1 MNPFVVPIHSFSL
14 GPMSQSLRRAALLF
28 GIAVVYYLAAK
39 LGLQFAYI
47 DRSVS
52 TVWPPTGIALAA
64 FVLYGYRIWPA
75 ILASAF
81 LANFTTSGAG
91 LASVGIAIGNTLEGL
106 VGAYLVNRF
115 ARGGRVFDRVGDIFR
130 FVLLAALISTMVSA
144 TIGVASLLVTA
155 IQPLAD
161 VPRVWLTW
169 WLGDATGA
177 IVYAPVLILWIGVK
191 PAPKLSGSH
200 LLEAIAAAVATG
212 LVTFA
217 IFGGVFPERHY
228 ALTVL
233 LWPVLIWIAF
243 RFTPRESAT
252 AILIVSSVAIVQT
265 LHGFGPFARLSRSES
280 FVLLQVWTSITAVTS
295 LVLAAV
301 VAVQRDIQ
309 GTWRELA
316 VTDPLTGLANHRQL
330 INALEGEIR
339 RSRRTAQPLAV
350 VLLDLDGLK
359 QINDRHGHL
368 AGSLAIRRVAEALL
382 GSCRATDT
390 AARFGGDEFALV
402 LPETGEAAAW
412 HVARGVVDRL
422 ATDAEKPNLSISVG
436 VAVYPGH
443 GETVEALLNAADV
456 ALYETKERR
465 KSRASGLA
473 P

>member
-1 MNPFVVPIHSFSL
+1 ML
-14 GPMSQSLRRAALLF
+14 ALAA
-28 GIAVVYYLAAK
+28 IYYLAAK
-39 LGLQFAYI
+39 VGLQFAYVNA
-47 DRSVS
+47 SV
-52 TVWPPTGIALAA
+52 TTIWPPAGIALAA
-64 FVLYGYRIWPA
+64 FVLLGYRVWPA
-75 ILASAF
+75 IFVAAF
-81 LANFTTSGAG
+81 AANLSTTGAV
-91 LASVGIAIGNTLEGL
+91 LSSVGIAVGNTLEGL

-115 ARGGRVFDRVGDIFR
+115 ARGGRVFDRVRDIFG
-130 FVLLAALISTMVSA
+130 FTLLAALISTTVAA
-144 TIGVASLLVTA
+144 TIGVTSLALDGFIRWPQAGT
-155 IQPLAD
+155 
-161 VPRVWLTW
+161 VWLTW
-169 WLGDATGA
+169 WLGDAVGD
-177 IVYAPVLILWIGVK
+177 IVVAPLLILWAGTK
-191 PAPKLSGSH
+191 PTVRWTRHQAIEAVT
-200 LLEAIAAAVATG
+200 LLVVAVA
-212 LVTFA
+212 VTFA
-217 IFGGVFPERHY
+217 ILGGVYPSRHY
-228 ALTVL
+228 PLAFLA
-233 LWPVLIWIAF
+233 WPVLVWAAL
-243 RFTPRESAT
+243 RFGPREVAT
-252 AILIVSSVAIVQT
+252 LIFIVSIIAVFRT
-265 LHGFGPFARLSRSES
+265 LHGYGPFARASTNES
-280 FVLLQVWTSITAVTS
+280 LVLLQLFTGVTAITG

-301 VAVQRDIQ
+301 VAAQRDVE

-330 INALEGEIR
+330 VQSLEAEIK

-436 VAVYPGH
+436 VAVYPGN
-443 GETVEALLNAADV
+443 GETVESLLNAADV

-465 KSRASGLA
+465 KSKPSGLA

>member
-1 MNPFVVPIHSFSL
+1 MEHRSL
-14 GPMSQSLRRAALLF
+14 RLDGMSQSVRRLTLLIGVAA
-28 GIAVVYYLAAK
+28 VYYFTAK
-39 LGLQFAYI
+39 LGLQFAYV
-47 DRSVS
+47 DKSVT

-75 ILASAF
+75 VLGAAF
-81 LANFTTSGAG
+81 LANFTTSGG
-91 LASVGIAIGNTLEGL
+91 LATSLGIAAGNTLEGL
-106 VGAYLVNRF
+106 LGAYLVNRL
-115 ARGGRVFDRVGDIFR
+115 ARGGRVFDRVRDIFR
-130 FVLLAALISTMVSA
+130 FVALAALVSTMVSA
-144 TIGVASLLVTA
+144 TIGVAALVASGTRELWEA
-155 IQPLAD
+155 
-161 VPRVWLTW
+161 PRIWLTW
-169 WLGDATGA
+169 WLGDAVGA
-177 IVYAPVLILWIGVK
+177 IVFAPVLIIWIGVK
-191 PAPKLSGSH
+191 PAPNFTTSQT
-200 LLEAIAAAVATG
+200 LEALAAACATA

-252 AILIVSSVAIVQT
+252 AILIISLVAILQT
-265 LHGFGPFARLSRSES
+265 LHGFGPFARLSRDES
-280 FVLLQVWTSITAVTS
+280 FVLLQVWTGVTAVTS

-301 VAVQRDIQ
+301 VAAQREIQ

-330 INALEGEIR
+330 INALEAEIR

-422 ATDAEKPNLSISVG
+422 ATDAEKPNLTISVG

-473 P
+473 T

>member
-1 MNPFVVPIHSFSL
+1 VANPSFSL
-14 GPMSQSLRRAALLF
+14 GQMSQSLRRVALLA
-28 GIAVVYYLAAK
+28 GLAAVYYLGAK
-39 LGLQFAYI
+39 LGLRFAFI
-47 DRSVS
+47 NSSVT
-52 TVWPPTGIALAA
+52 TVWPPAGIALTA
-64 FVLYGYRIWPA
+64 FVLFGYRVWPA
-75 ILASAF
+75 IFGAAF
-81 LANFTTSGAG
+81 LANLTTTGA
-91 LASVGIAIGNTLEGL
+91 LLPSIGIAIGNTAEGL
-106 VGAYLVNRF
+106 LGAYLVNRF
-115 ARGGRVFDRVGDIFR
+115 ARGGRVFDRVRDIMR
-130 FVLLAALISTMVSA
+130 FTVLAALVSTIVSA
-144 TIGVASLLVTA
+144 TIGIVSLALGGLLSWHDA
-155 IQPLAD
+155 
-161 VPRVWLTW
+161 PRVWLTW
-169 WLGDATGA
+169 WLGDAVGD
-177 IVYAPVLILWIGVK
+177 IVIAPALILWIGVK
-191 PAPKLSGSH
+191 PAPRWNRQQ
-200 LLEAIAAAVATG
+200 LLEAIALTVVTVIVTLAA
-212 LVTFA
+212 
-217 IFGGVFPERHY
+217 FGGLFPTRHY
-228 ALTVL
+228 PLTVL
-233 LWPVLIWIAF
+233 LWPVMICIAF
-243 RFTPRESAT
+243 RFTPREAASAMLIASFI
-252 AILIVSSVAIVQT
+252 AILRT
-265 LHGFGPFARLSRSES
+265 LYGAGPFSIYAANES
-280 FVLLQVWTSITAVTS
+280 LVLLQVWTGITAATN

-301 VAVQRDIQ
+301 VAGQRELQ

-330 INALEGEIR
+330 VQSLESEIK

-368 AGSLAIRRVAEALL
+368 SGSLAIRRVAEALL

-465 KSRASGLA
+465 KSRAAGLA

>member
-1 MNPFVVPIHSFSL
+1 
-14 GPMSQSLRRAALLF
+14 MSQSLRRLALLL
-28 GIAVVYYLAAK
+28 GLGVVYYLAAK
-39 LGLQFAYI
+39 LGLRFAFI
-47 DRSVS
+47 NSSVT
-52 TVWPPTGIALAA
+52 TVWPPAGIALAA
-64 FVLYGYRIWPA
+64 FVLFGYRVWPA
-75 ILASAF
+75 IVGSAF
-81 LANFTTSGAG
+81 LANLTTSGAV
-91 LASVGIAIGNTLEGL
+91 LPSLGIAAGNTLEGL
-106 VGAYLVNRF
+106 LGAYLVNRF
-115 ARGGRVFDRVGDIFR
+115 ARGGRVFDRVRDIFR
-130 FVLLAALISTMVSA
+130 FVLLAALVSTIVSA
-144 TIGVASLLVTA
+144 SIGVASLALGGLLSGHDA
-155 IQPLAD
+155 
-161 VPRVWLTW
+161 PRVWFTW
-169 WLGDATGA
+169 WLGDAVGD
-177 IVYAPVLILWIGVK
+177 IVVAPALILWIGVR
-191 PAPKLSGSH
+191 PGPSWNRQQW
-200 LLEAIAAAVATG
+200 LEAIALTAVTM

-217 IFGGVFPERHY
+217 LFGGIFPSRHY
-228 ALTVL
+228 PLTVL
-233 LWPVLIWIAF
+233 LWPVMIWVAF
-243 RFTPRESAT
+243 RFGPREAAT
-252 AILIVSSVAIVQT
+252 AMLLVSGIAIIRT
-265 LHGFGPFARLSRSES
+265 LDGVGPFSVYSANES
-280 FVLLQVWTSITAVTS
+280 LVLLQVWTGITAVTS

-301 VAVQRDIQ
+301 VAAQREVQ

-330 INALEGEIR
+330 VQALEAEIK

>member
-1 MNPFVVPIHSFSL
+1 MPSHSFSL
-14 GPMSQSLRRAALLF
+14 GRTGPSLRRVALLF
-28 GIAVVYYLAAK
+28 GLAAVYYFAAR
-39 LGLQFAYI
+39 LGLRFAFI
-47 DRSVS
+47 NSSV
-52 TVWPPTGIALAA
+52 TTIWPPAGIALAG
-64 FVLYGYRIWPA
+64 FVLFGYRVWPA
-75 ILASAF
+75 IFGGAF
-81 LANFTTSGAG
+81 FANFMTTGAV
-91 LASVGIAIGNTLEGL
+91 LPSLGIAVGNTSEGL
-106 VGAYLVNRF
+106 LAAYLVNRF
-115 ARGGRVFDRVGDIFR
+115 ARGGRVFDRVRDILR
-130 FVLLAALISTMVSA
+130 FTLLAALLSTTVAAS
-144 TIGVASLLVTA
+144 IGVASLAMGGLVSMSDA
-155 IQPLAD
+155 
-161 VPRVWLTW
+161 PRVWLTW
-169 WLGDATGA
+169 WLGDAVGD
-177 IVYAPVLILWIGVK
+177 IVVAPALIIWIGVK
-191 PAPKLSGSH
+191 PGPSWTRAQLVEALG
-200 LLEAIAAAVATG
+200 LLV
-212 LVTFA
+212 VTA
-217 IFGGVFPERHY
+217 GVTYALFGGVFPSRHY
-228 ALTVL
+228 PLTVL
-233 LWPVLIWIAF
+233 LWPVMIWVAF
-243 RFTPRESAT
+243 RFGPREAAT
-252 AILIVSSVAIVQT
+252 AMLVVSAIAIAQT
-265 LHGFGPFARLSRSES
+265 LSRMGPFSVYAQNES
-280 FVLLQVWTSITAVTS
+280 LVLLQLWTGITAVTS

-301 VAVQRDIQ
+301 VAAQRDIQ

-330 INALEGEIR
+330 IQALEAEIR

-465 KSRASGLA
+465 KSRAAGLA
-473 P
+473 PQ

>member
-1 MNPFVVPIHSFSL
+1 MTAPPFSL
-14 GPMSQSLRRAALLF
+14 GRMSQSLRRLLLLLGLAAAYYF
-28 GIAVVYYLAAK
+28 GAK
-39 LGLQFAYI
+39 LGLRFAYI
-47 DRSVS
+47 NSSV
-52 TVWPPTGIALAA
+52 TTIWPPAGIALAG
-64 FVLYGYRIWPA
+64 FVLLGYRVWPA
-75 ILASAF
+75 ILAAAF
-81 LANFTTSGAG
+81 FANVSTTGAI
-91 LASVGIAIGNTLEGL
+91 LPSLGIAVGNTAEGL
-106 VGAYLVNRF
+106 LAAFLVNRF
-115 ARGGRVFDRVGDIFR
+115 ARGGRAFDRVRDILR
-130 FVLLAALISTMVSA
+130 FTALAALLSTMVA
-144 TIGVASLLVTA
+144 ASLGITS
-155 IQPLAD
+155 LALGGLLSWAD
-161 VPRVWLTW
+161 APRVWLTW
-169 WLGDATGA
+169 WLGDAVGD
-177 IVYAPVLILWIGVK
+177 IVIAPALILWIGVR
-191 PAPKLSGSH
+191 PTPLWTRAQ
-200 LLEAIAAAVATG
+200 LLEALALTLTCVGASYA
-212 LVTFA
+212 L
-217 IFGGVFPERHY
+217 FGGVFPSRHY
-228 ALTVL
+228 PLTEL
-233 LWPVLIWIAF
+233 LWPVMIWVAF
-243 RFTPRESAT
+243 RFTPRETAT
-252 AILIVSSVAIVQT
+252 AMLLVSIIAIVSTIRHT
-265 LHGFGPFARLSRSES
+265 GPFSPYDTNES
-280 FVLLQVWTSITAVTS
+280 LVLLQVWTGITAITS

-301 VAVQRDIQ
+301 VAAQREVQ

-330 INALEGEIR
+330 IQSLESEIR

>member
-1 MNPFVVPIHSFSL
+1 MANPALNL
-14 GPMSQSLRRAALLF
+14 GRMTQSVGRVTLLF
-28 GIAVVYYLAAK
+28 GLAAVYFLGAK
-39 LGLQFAYI
+39 LGLRFAYI
-47 DRSVS
+47 NSSVT

-64 FVLYGYRIWPA
+64 IVLFGYRVWPA
-75 ILASAF
+75 ILGAAF
-81 LANFTTSGAG
+81 LANLTTTGAV
-91 LASVGIAIGNTLEGL
+91 LPSIGIAIGNTAEGL
-106 VGAYLVNRF
+106 LGAYLVNRF
-115 ARGGRVFDRVGDIFR
+115 ARGGRVFNRVRDILR
-130 FVLLAALISTMVSA
+130 FTLLAALVST
-144 TIGVASLLVTA
+144 VASASIGILSLLLGGLVSWS
-155 IQPLAD
+155 D

-169 WLGDATGA
+169 WLGDAVGD
-177 IVYAPVLILWIGVK
+177 IVIAPALILWIGVK
-191 PAPKLSGSH
+191 PAPSWTRQQLW
-200 LLEAIAAAVATG
+200 EAIALTVVTVF
-212 LVTFA
+212 VTFA
-217 IFGGVFPERHY
+217 MFGGVFPARHY
-228 ALTVL
+228 PLTVL
-233 LWPVLIWIAF
+233 LWPVLIWVAL
-243 RFTPRESAT
+243 RFGPREA
-252 AILIVSSVAIVQT
+252 AAAMLIVSFTGILRT
-265 LHGFGPFARLSRSES
+265 LHGVGPFSAYAPGES
-280 FVLLQVWTSITAVTS
+280 LVLLQVWTGITAVTS

-301 VAVQRDIQ
+301 VAAQRELQ

-316 VTDPLTGLANHRQL
+316 VTDALTGLANHRALVQ
-330 INALEGEIR
+330 ALEAEIK

-412 HVARGVVDRL
+412 HVARGVSDRL

-436 VAVYPGH
+436 VSVYPGH
-443 GETVEALLNAADV
+443 GDTVEALLNAADI

>member
-1 MNPFVVPIHSFSL
+1 MLVGL
-14 GPMSQSLRRAALLF
+14 AA
-28 GIAVVYYLAAK
+28 VYYLAAK
-39 LGLQFAYI
+39 LGLRFAYI
-47 DRSVS
+47 NSSV
-52 TVWPPTGIALAA
+52 TTIWPPAGIALAA
-64 FVLYGYRIWPA
+64 FVLFGYRVWPA
-75 ILASAF
+75 IFGGAF
-81 LANFTTSGAG
+81 LANFTTTG
-91 LASVGIAIGNTLEGL
+91 LVLPSIGIATGNTLEGL
-106 VGAYLVNRF
+106 LAAYLVNRF
-115 ARGGRVFDRVGDIFR
+115 ARGGRVFDRVRDILR
-130 FVLLAALISTMVSA
+130 FTLLAALLSTTVA
-144 TIGVASLLVTA
+144 ASLGVLSLALSGLVSS
-155 IQPLAD
+155 AD
-161 VPRVWLTW
+161 APRVWLTW
-169 WLGDATGA
+169 WLGDAVGD
-177 IVYAPVLILWIGVK
+177 IVIAPFLILWIGVK
-191 PAPKLSGSH
+191 PTPVWSRKQLI
-200 LLEAIAAAVATG
+200 EAIGLG
-212 LVTFA
+212 LVTA
-217 IFGGVFPERHY
+217 LVTLALFGGVFPSRHY
-228 ALTVL
+228 PLTVL
-233 LWPVLIWIAF
+233 LWPVMIWVAF
-243 RFTPRESAT
+243 RFGPREAAT
-252 AILIVSSVAIVQT
+252 AMLIVSGIAITQT
-265 LHGFGPFARLSRSES
+265 LNGVGPFSVYSTNES
-280 FVLLQVWTSITAVTS
+280 LVLLQLWTGITAVTS

-301 VAVQRDIQ
+301 VAAQRDIQ

-330 INALEGEIR
+330 IQALEGEIR

-465 KSRASGLA
+465 KTRAAGLA
-473 P
+473 PP

>member
-1 MNPFVVPIHSFSL
+1 MANRSFSVNL
-14 GPMSQSLRRAALLF
+14 MSQVIRRVAVLL
-28 GIAVVYYLAAK
+28 GIAAIYYLAAK
-39 LGLQFAYI
+39 LGLQFAYV
-47 DRSVS
+47 DRSVT

-64 FVLYGYRIWPA
+64 YVLYGYRIWPA
-75 ILASAF
+75 ILGAAF
-81 LANFTTSGAG
+81 LANLTTSGLV
-91 LASVGIAIGNTLEGL
+91 LASLGIAIGNTLEGL
-106 VGAYLVNRF
+106 LGAYLVNRF
-115 ARGGRVFDRVGDIFR
+115 ARGGRVFDRVRDIFR
-130 FVLLAALISTMVSA
+130 FVVLAALISTTVSA
-144 TIGVASLLVTA
+144 AIGVGSLVA
-155 IQPLAD
+155 NGVRVVAD
-161 VPRVWLTW
+161 APRIWLTW
-169 WLGDATGA
+169 WLGDAVGA
-177 IVYAPVLILWIGVK
+177 IVFAPVLIIWIGVK
-191 PAPKLSGSH
+191 PAPKFSGTQV
-200 LLEAIAAAVATG
+200 LEAIAAACATA

-228 ALTVL
+228 ALTVM
-233 LWPVLIWIAF
+233 LWPVLIWVAF

-252 AILIVSSVAIVQT
+252 AILIVSIVAILQT

-280 FVLLQVWTSITAVTS
+280 FVLLQVWTGITAMTS

-301 VAVQRDIQ
+301 VAAQRAIQ

-330 INALEGEIR
+330 INALESEIR

>member
-1 MNPFVVPIHSFSL
+1 
-14 GPMSQSLRRAALLF
+14 MSQPLRRVALLV
-28 GIAVVYYLAAK
+28 GLAAIYYIAAK
-39 LGLQFAYI
+39 LGLRFAYI
-47 DRSVS
+47 NSSVT
-52 TVWPPTGIALAA
+52 TVWPPAGIALAA
-64 FVLYGYRIWPA
+64 FVLFGYRVWPA
-75 ILASAF
+75 IFGAAF
-81 LANFTTSGAG
+81 LANVTTTGAV
-91 LASVGIAIGNTLEGL
+91 LPSIGIAIGNTAEGL
-106 VGAYLVNRF
+106 LGSYLVNRF
-115 ARGGRVFDRVGDIFR
+115 ARGGRVFDRVRDIFR
-130 FVLLAALISTMVSA
+130 FTALAALLSTILSA
-144 TIGVASLLVTA
+144 TIGVLSLVAGGLLAWAGAS
-155 IQPLAD
+155 
-161 VPRVWLTW
+161 RVWLTW
-169 WLGDATGA
+169 WLGDAVGD
-177 IVYAPVLILWIGVK
+177 IVIAPALILWIGVR
-191 PAPKLSGSH
+191 PSLKLSGAQ
-200 LLEAIAAAVATG
+200 LIEAIAGAVVVA

-217 IFGGVFPERHY
+217 IFGGLYPSRNY
-228 ALTVL
+228 SLTVL
-233 LWPVLIWIAF
+233 LWPVLIWVAF
-243 RFTPRESAT
+243 RFGPREVAT
-252 AILIVSSVAIVQT
+252 TILVVSLIAIARTI
-265 LHGFGPFARLSRSES
+265 HGYGPFGHYPVGES
-280 FVLLQVWTSITAVTS
+280 LTLLQVWTGITAVTS

-301 VAVQRDIQ
+301 VAAQRDIE

-330 INALEGEIR
+330 VNALESEIK

-465 KSRASGLA
+465 KTRTAGLA

>member
-1 MNPFVVPIHSFSL
+1 MNPRVANPSFSL
-14 GPMSQSLRRAALLF
+14 AQMAQPVRRVVLLL
-28 GIAVVYYLAAK
+28 GIAAVYYFAAR
-39 LGLQFAYI
+39 LGLQFAYV
-47 DRSVS
+47 DKSV
-52 TVWPPTGIALAA
+52 TAVWPPTGIALAA
-64 FVLYGYRIWPA
+64 FVLFGYRVWPA
-75 ILASAF
+75 ILGSAF
-81 LANFTTSGAG
+81 LANVTTSGVV
-91 LASVGIAIGNTLEGL
+91 LTSLGIAAGNTLEGL
-106 VGAYLVNRF
+106 LGAYLVNRF
-115 ARGGRVFDRVGDIFR
+115 ARGGRVFDRVRDIFR
-130 FVLLAALISTMVSA
+130 FVALAALLSTIVSA
-144 TIGVASLLVTA
+144 TIGVAALIVSGTRGLLDA
-155 IQPLAD
+155 PQI
-161 VPRVWLTW
+161 WLTW
-169 WLGDATGA
+169 WLGDAVGA
-177 IVYAPVLILWIGVK
+177 IVFAPVLIIWIGVK
-191 PAPKLSGSH
+191 PAPKFSAPQVF
-200 LLEAIAAAVATG
+200 EAIVAACATA

-233 LWPVLIWIAF
+233 LWPVLIWVSF

-252 AILIVSSVAIVQT
+252 AILIISLVAIVQT
-265 LHGFGPFARLSRSES
+265 VQGFGPFARLSRGES
-280 FVLLQVWTSITAVTS
+280 FVLLQVWTGVTAVTS

-301 VAVQRDIQ
+301 VAAQRDIQ

-316 VTDPLTGLANHRQL
+316 VTDALTGLANHRAL

-412 HVARGVVDRL
+412 HVARGVADRL

-465 KSRASGLA
+465 KSRAAGLA

>member
-1 MNPFVVPIHSFSL
+1 MPNPPFSL
-14 GPMSQSLRRAALLF
+14 GRMSQSLRRILVLF
-28 GIAVVYYLAAK
+28 GLAIIYYLAAR
-39 LGLQFAYI
+39 LGLRFAYVNS
-47 DRSVS
+47 SV
-52 TVWPPTGIALAA
+52 TTIWPPAGIALAA
-64 FVLYGYRIWPA
+64 FVLLGYRVWPA
-75 ILASAF
+75 ILLAAF
-81 LANFTTSGAG
+81 LANYTTAG
-91 LASVGIAIGNTLEGL
+91 VVLPSLGIAVGNTLEGL
-106 VGAYLVNRF
+106 LAAYLVNRF
-115 ARGGRVFDRVGDIFR
+115 ARGGRVFDRVRDIFR
-130 FVLLAALISTMVSA
+130 FTLFAALASTTVSA
-144 TIGVASLLVTA
+144 SIGVAALVLGGLSSWHEA
-155 IQPLAD
+155 
-161 VPRVWLTW
+161 PRVWLTW
-169 WLGDATGA
+169 WLGDAVGD
-177 IVYAPVLILWIGVK
+177 IVIAPALIIWVGVRPVPAWTRAQLIEGLLLLFVTIGVTY
-191 PAPKLSGSH
+191 AL
-200 LLEAIAAAVATG
+200 
-212 LVTFA
+212 
-217 IFGGVFPERHY
+217 FGGVFPAKHY
-228 ALTVL
+228 PLTVL
-233 LWPVLIWIAF
+233 LWPVMIWVAF
-243 RFTPRESAT
+243 RFGPREAATLMVVISAI
-252 AILIVSSVAIVQT
+252 AIART
-265 LHGFGPFARLSRSES
+265 LAGVGPFSVYARNES
-280 FVLLQVWTSITAVTS
+280 LVLLQVWTGITAVTS

-301 VAVQRDIQ
+301 VAAQRDIQ

-330 INALEGEIR
+330 INALEAEIR

-465 KSRASGLA
+465 KTRAAGLA

>member
-1 MNPFVVPIHSFSL
+1 MPNPSFSL
-14 GPMSQSLRRAALLF
+14 GRMSQSVRRVALVLGVAAL
-28 GIAVVYYLAAK
+28 YYFAAK
-39 LGLQFAYI
+39 LGLRFAFI
-47 DRSVS
+47 NSSV
-52 TVWPPTGIALAA
+52 TTIWPPAGIALAA
-64 FVLYGYRIWPA
+64 FVLFGYRVWPA
-75 ILASAF
+75 ILGAAF
-81 LANFTTSGAG
+81 LANFMTTGAM
-91 LASVGIAIGNTLEGL
+91 LPSIGIAVGNTSEGL
-106 VGAYLVNRF
+106 LAAYLVNRF
-115 ARGGRVFDRVGDIFR
+115 ARGGRVFDRVRDILR
-130 FVLLAALISTMVSA
+130 FTLLAALLSTAVAA
-144 TIGVASLLVTA
+144 TIGVLSLALGGLVSA
-155 IQPLAD
+155 AD
-161 VPRVWLTW
+161 APRVWLTW
-169 WLGDATGA
+169 WLGDAVGD
-177 IVYAPVLILWIGVK
+177 IVVAPALIIWIGVK
-191 PAPKLSGSH
+191 RPTWTRAQQIEALA
-200 LLEAIAAAVATG
+200 LL
-212 LVTFA
+212 LVTA
-217 IFGGVFPERHY
+217 GVTYALFGGAFPSRHY
-228 ALTVL
+228 PLTVL
-233 LWPVLIWIAF
+233 LWPVMIWVAF
-243 RFTPRESAT
+243 RFGPREAAT
-252 AILIVSSVAIVQT
+252 AMLVVSAIAISQT
-265 LHGFGPFARLSRSES
+265 LNRVGPFSGYSQNES
-280 FVLLQVWTSITAVTS
+280 LVLLQVWTGITAVTS

-301 VAVQRDIQ
+301 VAAQRDIQ

-330 INALEGEIR
+330 IQALEGEIR

-465 KSRASGLA
+465 KSRSAGLA